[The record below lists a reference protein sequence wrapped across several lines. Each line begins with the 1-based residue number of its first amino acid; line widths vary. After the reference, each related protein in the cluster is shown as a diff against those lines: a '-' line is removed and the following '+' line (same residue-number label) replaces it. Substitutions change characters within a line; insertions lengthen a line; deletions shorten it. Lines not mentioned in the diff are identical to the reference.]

1 MAGSTGIGAFAQ
13 VFKIPNYRYYTIGNF
28 ASQLGM
34 WVQRVAVA
42 WLTWELTKSPFWL
55 GLVAFADFMPNLVL
69 APLAGAV
76 ADRFDRLKAMRLYMA
91 ISAIISSAIA
101 GLTITGMISVEI
113 LALLVLA
120 NGIAMSFN
128 FPARLAII
136 HALVGQDTLTTA
148 INTNAIVFNFAR
160 IGGPFVAGLII
171 KFWGVGPAVTLTV
184 VADIVF
190 VVMLYLV
197 ALAPINTP
205 TSASSFRQYRD
216 DIMEGFRYVAGHR
229 GIGPLLFIL
238 AFYAIFSR
246 PFIELFAGFS
256 DRIFDQGADGL
267 AMLTSTLGI
276 GSLIG
281 SIFLARFQGGAGL
294 TRVMVFNVLLMAF
307 AVIGFAATDIFYFAL
322 VCTGIAGISIVSIG
336 VIEQN
341 LLQSSVDGEMRGRV
355 LSFYTL
361 IARGC
366 PSLGALFM
374 GWLAT
379 YFGLQVPI
387 ACGAILCIGLWFWAW
402 RRQET
407 LAKHLEVQPDAR

>member
-1 MAGSTGIGAFAQ
+1 MTCEASYLILLTRLYGLDAHIPRCRPPKNALNSKLIQGKRNMAGSTGIGAFAQ

-101 GLTITGMISVEI
+101 GLTITGLITVEI

-160 IGGPFVAGLII
+160 I
-171 KFWGVGPAVTLTV
+171 
-184 VADIVF
+184 
-190 VVMLYLV
+190 
-197 ALAPINTP
+197 
-205 TSASSFRQYRD
+205 
-216 DIMEGFRYVAGHR
+216 
-229 GIGPLLFIL
+229 
-238 AFYAIFSR
+238 
-246 PFIELFAGFS
+246 
-256 DRIFDQGADGL
+256 
-267 AMLTSTLGI
+267 
-276 GSLIG
+276 
-281 SIFLARFQGGAGL
+281 
-294 TRVMVFNVLLMAF
+294 
-307 AVIGFAATDIFYFAL
+307 
-322 VCTGIAGISIVSIG
+322 
-336 VIEQN
+336 
-341 LLQSSVDGEMRGRV
+341 
-355 LSFYTL
+355 
-361 IARGC
+361 
-366 PSLGALFM
+366 
-374 GWLAT
+374 
-379 YFGLQVPI
+379 
-387 ACGAILCIGLWFWAW
+387 
-402 RRQET
+402 
-407 LAKHLEVQPDAR
+407 